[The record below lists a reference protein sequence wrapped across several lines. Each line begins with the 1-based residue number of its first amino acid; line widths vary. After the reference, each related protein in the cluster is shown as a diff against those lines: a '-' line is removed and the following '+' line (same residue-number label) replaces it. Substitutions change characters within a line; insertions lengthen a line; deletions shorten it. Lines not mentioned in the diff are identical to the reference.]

1 MHEMPSHSGRRARVG
16 HCLPV
21 TARPRAFTLIELLV
35 VIAIIAIL
43 AALLLPALAKA
54 KLKAQGISC
63 LNNCRQLGYA
73 FIMYAGDNNDFCVA
87 SSGSYSSDAP
97 IWLEGVANSGF
108 DAVDVTKLE
117 KSPTFPYLKSKDVFH
132 CPADKARI
140 TVAGASRP
148 RIRSYSQN
156 GYVGLPTGPT
166 PASNADIMKT
176 VRKLGEITAPGPS
189 AVFLFVDEHENSIND
204 SHFTAFRD
212 FHTFTANGDQ
222 WCDAPS
228 GRHGNSTGFT
238 FADGHSEI
246 HKWAGDV
253 TRVNPGNGD
262 YPWGFKFLTPAQ
274 ADWSWFSQHTAAAA
288 K

>member
-1 MHEMPSHSGRRARVG
+1 MHDMTSGSAWREPTG
-16 HCLPV
+16 HCPPAA
-21 TARPRAFTLIELLV
+21 ARRRAFTLIELLV

-73 FIMYAGDNNDFCVA
+73 FVMYATDHSDICVA
-87 SSGSYSSDAP
+87 SSGSYASDAP
-97 IWLEGVANSGF
+97 VWVEGSANSGF

-117 KSPTFPYLKSKDVFH
+117 KSPTFVYLKSRDVFH
-132 CPADKARI
+132 CPSDKALHML
-140 TVAGASRP
+140 AGAKRP

-166 PASNADIMKT
+166 PPNNKDILKT

-189 AVFLFVDEHENSIND
+189 AVFLFIDEHENSIND
-204 SHFTAFRD
+204 SHFTAFKD
-212 FHTFTANGDQ
+212 FHSFGSQ
-222 WCDAPS
+222 KWCDAPS
-228 GRHGNSTGFT
+228 GRHGNATGFT

-246 HKWAGDV
+246 HKWNSDV
-253 TRVNPGNGD
+253 TRVNTGTGD
-262 YPWGFKFLTPAQ
+262 YPWGFTFLTPTLP
-274 ADWSWFSQHTAAAA
+274 DWSWFFQHTAATA